1 MKLFKAMLKLQH
13 VGSVLGYLWTL
24 LNPILY
30 IATYWVVFTLF
41 VKMGMERYPLFLI
54 PGFLAWNFTL
64 TAIIN
69 SSDSIIQSTYLITKI
84 SFPNEI
90 FPFTSVGISLFDY
103 IISLILYFIAII
115 IIPGAFTFS
124 YPIFLLPIIL
134 IIQILITVGFALIVA
149 CISVYFRD
157 VPKLVQVGGTVMF
170 FLTPIFYPI
179 TYVPEKI
186 QAILMLN
193 PMAQI
198 INYYHDI
205 FYYDKMPNMLYL
217 FGTFVF
223 SLIIFF
229 IGLAVFNKFKAS
241 FAELS

>member
-1 MKLFKAMLKLQH
+1 MLKLQH

-30 IATYWVVFTLF
+30 IATYWVVFTVF
-41 VKMGMERYPLFLI
+41 VGMGMERYPLFLI

-64 TAIIN
+64 TSIIN
-69 SSDSIIQSTYLITKI
+69 SSDSIIQGTYLITKI

-90 FPFTSVGISLFDY
+90 LPITSVSISLFDF
-103 IISLILYFIAII
+103 IISLILYFIALI

-124 YPIFLLPIIL
+124 FPILLLPVIL
-134 IIQILITVGFALIVA
+134 FIQILITVGFALIVA

-179 TYVPEKI
+179 TQVPEKF
-186 QAILMLN
+186 QTILMLN

-198 INYYHDI
+198 ITYYHDI
-205 FYYDKMPNMLYL
+205 FYYDKMPNSNLSSRHFCFFTNYFFQW
-217 FGTFVF
+217 FGF
-223 SLIIFF
+223 LQ
-229 IGLAVFNKFKAS
+229 
-241 FAELS
+241 

>member
-1 MKLFKAMLKLQH
+1 MLKLQH
-13 VGSVLGYLWTL
+13 VGSVLGYMWTL

-64 TAIIN
+64 SSIIN
-69 SSDSIIQSTYLITKI
+69 SSDSIIQGTYLITKI

-90 FPFTSVGISLFDY
+90 LPIASVGISLFDY
-103 IISLILYFIAII
+103 VVSLILYFIALIV
-115 IIPGAFTFS
+115 IPGVFTFS
-124 YPIFLLPIIL
+124 YSIILLPVVL
-134 IIQILITVGFALIVA
+134 FIQILITVGIALIVA

-170 FLTPIFYPI
+170 FLTPIFYPVTTI
-179 TYVPEKI
+179 PEKF
-186 QAILMLN
+186 QAIIMIN

-198 INYYHDI
+198 ITYYHDI
-205 FYYDKMPNMLYL
+205 LYYDKMPNMIYL
-217 FGTFVF
+217 SGTFIF

-229 IGLAVFNKFKAS
+229 IGLAIFNKFKAS